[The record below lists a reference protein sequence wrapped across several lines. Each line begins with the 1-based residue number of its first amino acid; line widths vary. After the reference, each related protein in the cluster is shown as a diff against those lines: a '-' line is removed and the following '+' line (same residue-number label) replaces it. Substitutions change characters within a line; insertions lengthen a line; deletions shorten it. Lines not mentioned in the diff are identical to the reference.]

1 MLDKH
6 AVINLN
12 NQLKNLKKYFSHRN
26 WLANEYFYITR
37 PSVEVLKKYDL
48 KPNVFSQIKNKYL
61 LVILFPAYL
70 VFSIILN
77 LIYALLVPGKKVKIH
92 NKNYPVFFVSHATID
107 NPSHANGD
115 RIYGDLLKT
124 RNSSSKNLV
133 YFLNHTKGNN
143 KTLSQ
148 RIKRSIDADFV
159 LNSKNLPIWKM
170 LYILIQN
177 VALTL
182 KIFVKHFSTIL
193 ISKNGKHIIKILYFQ
208 ISRKT
213 TANLVIREN
222 IFDIL
227 QQTKCNNLV
236 LTLEGHAYESVI
248 LELVSSLKSNLK
260 VFMFQHSPIS
270 HGQMALRDLIEG
282 LNPNQHFLCSS
293 PLVAKYL
300 KLSFPEGKNSIYVIG
315 SPKYEQR
322 QKVNNIKKKI
332 VLAPEGLN
340 SSLKEFLYLAKILI
354 LQNHKKIVLR
364 IHPALKVDIQN
375 RYILRKLSK
384 KDVFEISQ
392 SSLKIDLADAKY
404 CIFRASS
411 VGLESLAYQT
421 IPVFYGNKWE
431 NENVNPLK
439 IIDTDYIFLDS
450 ENLKL
455 LKSLKPKKD
464 VTKNW
469 ISYYSKLDISK
480 FFDLTNQK

>member
-1 MLDKH
+1 ML
-6 AVINLN
+6 
-12 NQLKNLKKYFSHRN
+12 F
-26 WLANEYFYITR
+26 
-37 PSVEVLKKYDL
+37 
-48 KPNVFSQIKNKYL
+48 
-61 LVILFPAYL
+61 
-70 VFSIILN
+70 
-77 LIYALLVPGKKVKIH
+77 
-92 NKNYPVFFVSHATID
+92 
-107 NPSHANGD
+107 
-115 RIYGDLLKT
+115 
-124 RNSSSKNLV
+124 
-133 YFLNHTKGNN
+133 
-143 KTLSQ
+143 
-148 RIKRSIDADFV
+148 RS
-159 LNSKNLPIWKM
+159 
-170 LYILIQN
+170 
-177 VALTL
+177 
-182 KIFVKHFSTIL
+182 
-193 ISKNGKHIIKILYFQ
+193 
-208 ISRKT
+208 
-213 TANLVIREN
+213 
-222 IFDIL
+222 
-227 QQTKCNNLV
+227 
-236 LTLEGHAYESVI
+236 
-248 LELVSSLKSNLK
+248 
-260 VFMFQHSPIS
+260 
-270 HGQMALRDLIEG
+270 
-282 LNPNQHFLCSS
+282 
-293 PLVAKYL
+293 
-300 KLSFPEGKNSIYVIG
+300 
-315 SPKYEQR
+315 
-322 QKVNNIKKKI
+322 NIKKKI

-340 SSLKEFLYLAKILI
+340 STLKEFLYLAKILI